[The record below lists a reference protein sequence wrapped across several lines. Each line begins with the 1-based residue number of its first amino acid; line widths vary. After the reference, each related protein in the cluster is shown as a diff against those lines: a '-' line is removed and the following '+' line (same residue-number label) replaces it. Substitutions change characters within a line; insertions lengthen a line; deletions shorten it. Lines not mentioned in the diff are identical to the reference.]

1 VAHNKTR
8 PQLRLTVSA
17 VLAYFRIP
25 PRLLAELNLGSCIE
39 LEPEDTA
46 PILTFEVQGY
56 TVARGY
62 AKERDGMLSATIFWT
77 GCQLS
82 DRRFDQWTLK
92 RELVAGDASDDR
104 DENKKAE

>member
-1 VAHNKTR
+1 MAHNKTR
-8 PQLRLTVSA
+8 PELRLTVSA

-39 LEPEDTA
+39 SEPESTA
-46 PILTFEVQGY
+46 LILTFEVQGY

-62 AKERDGMLSATIFWT
+62 AKERNGMLSATIFWT

-82 DRRFDQWTLK
+82 DRRFDQWIRK
-92 RELVAGDASDDR
+92 RELATGDTSDDR
-104 DENKKAE
+104 DGNKRAE